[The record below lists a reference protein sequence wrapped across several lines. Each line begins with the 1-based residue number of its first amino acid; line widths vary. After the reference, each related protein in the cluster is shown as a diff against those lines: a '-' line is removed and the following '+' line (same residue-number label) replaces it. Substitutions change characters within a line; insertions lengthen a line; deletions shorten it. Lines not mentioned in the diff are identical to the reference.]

1 MVNILSTKGWEQSGS
16 TSFGYEALDAI
27 CDRFRV
33 SLENPSVNLSA
44 VREEWDDMV
53 DYSKKYLNIVQLDY
67 KEIWWKIFNAVDAS
81 HQWSNI
87 LPVIEQLLFCL
98 PMANVHLERAF
109 SQLKLLIQGRYSW

>member
-1 MVNILSTKGWEQSGS
+1 MMVNILFTKGWERSDS

-27 CDRFRV
+27 YDRFSA

-53 DYSKKYLNIVQLDY
+53 DYSKKYLNLVQLDY
-67 KEIWWKIFNAVDAS
+67 KVIWWKILNAVDAS

-87 LPVIEQLLFCL
+87 LPVIELLFCL
-98 PMANVHLERAF
+98 PMANVHLERVF
-109 SQLKLLIQGRYSW
+109 SQLKLLPQGRYS